1 MKMYEEIRL
10 LSLGEEKGSRLS
22 SGCPVSEVAEKLDVV
37 VKSSDAR
44 ASVAFS
50 SCLSAEERK
59 YVHHLAEQFGLRHE
73 SKGRGDAR
81 FISVTKDPGK
91 ATGRV
96 RWLGEAA
103 RRNLGLS
110 LSSRDRCA
118 RNRTA
123 EEIPKLAWPEA
134 ALEALEHPLVEHAA
148 EGNNAQVA
156 ASSAPLQAVSPRTI
170 DRLLQSKQALPAWHC
185 REQLLEAVR
194 SKQVT
199 LVIGETGCG
208 KSTQVSFFLYGTLAG
223 AGPKNQ
229 TGFNRPAINET
240 NRTALK
246 IALSSLRPEAVE
258 FVENAEDVT
267 EENIAQYVLHQE
279 CFRDIQFTDPVDGAA
294 FFEDRLRFL
303 RGLNQLAHVISSLEM
318 MMRFEKARGRRFKE
332 VILTRPDLRYGVTR
346 DSHRWN
352 RDIIPWARVP
362 KWISKGNVALQM
374 DFWVDMPRA
383 LAERVFC
390 NGLKGLPWGKHR
402 GDTAATDFSSVLGSS
417 RGSGDLTRDVF
428 YVGYSVHLEH
438 QSSLRTRLHFCT
450 AGVVRRRVLE
460 TPDLPEVTHVV
471 MDELHERDKVELPC
485 P

>member
-208 KSTQVSFFLYGTLAG
+208 KSTQVPQFILEACPG
-223 AGPKNQ
+223 ANIVVTQP
-229 TGFNRPAINET
+229 RRIS
-240 NRTALK
+240 
-246 IALSSLRPEAVE
+246 ALS
-258 FVENAEDVT
+258 
-267 EENIAQYVLHQE
+267 
-279 CFRDIQFTDPVDGAA
+279 
-294 FFEDRLRFL
+294 
-303 RGLNQLAHVISSLEM
+303 LAHRVAQAISQ
-318 MMRFEKARGRRFKE
+318 GTCFKF
-332 VILTRPDLRYGVTR
+332 
-346 DSHRWN
+346 N
-352 RDIIPWARVP
+352 
-362 KWISKGNVALQM
+362 
-374 DFWVDMPRA
+374 MPH
-383 LAERVFC
+383 LM
-390 NGLKGLPWGKHR
+390 
-402 GDTAATDFSSVLGSS
+402 FSY
-417 RGSGDLTRDVF
+417 R
-428 YVGYSVHLEH
+428 VGYSVHLEH